1 MMHEAFFVT
10 GLSRRGRHMLNKSI
24 GEILVE
30 QKVITQEQLAKL
42 QLEAREQ
49 NMPLDDY
56 LQQQKAISQ
65 QDLAKAS
72 ALKFDLPLL
81 SNITEKMA
89 NPDILA
95 KVPLRFLREH
105 NIVPIIVDSATH
117 QVTLVTS
124 NPLDFQP
131 IDELKLIFGTQVS
144 LAVATKAAI
153 IETINR
159 YYPLEGTKEMIAE
172 LAQEEALSPDMDF
185 ETIGTED
192 ILGMASDAPIIKLVN
207 HILYQAVKRGASD
220 IHIEPFEKELQV
232 RYRLDGILY
241 LELTPPKR
249 AQAAITS
256 RIKIMANLNIAE
268 KRQPQDGRIALKIAD
283 KAIDVRVSVLPV
295 VFGECIVMRL
305 LDKTKTFGKISD
317 LGLSE
322 RDLEIVT
329 RTIER
334 PNGIFLIT
342 GPTGSGKTS
351 TLYSILHKLNSPEV
365 NIVTVEDP
373 VEYQMAGIGQVQVR
387 EKIGLTFAAALRSI
401 LRQDPDIIMIG
412 ETRDQETA
420 QIAIQSALTG
430 HLVLSTLHTNSA
442 AATITRLLDMG
453 IESYLIASTLVAVA
467 AQRLVRR
474 LCPHCK
480 QVYTPEEEILKR
492 FGLTTSSIQK
502 ATFYRAQGCEE
513 CNQTGYKG
521 RLALFEVMEVS
532 NTIARLAME
541 RADTNVIEK
550 QARAEGMTL
559 LFEDGL
565 RKVMLGLT
573 TLEEVLAE
581 TAVGERAS

>member
-1 MMHEAFFVT
+1 
-10 GLSRRGRHMLNKSI
+10 MLNKSI

-49 NMPLDDY
+49 NIPLDDY
-56 LQQQKAISQ
+56 LQQQKTISQ

-95 KVPLRFLREH
+95 KVPLRFLRER
-105 NIVPIIVDSATH
+105 NIIPIVVDPTTH

-322 RDLEIVT
+322 RDLEIVS

-453 IESYLIASTLVAVA
+453 IEPYLIASTLVAVA

-474 LCPHCK
+474 LCPLCK

-492 FGLTTSSIQK
+492 FGLTQSSIQK

-581 TAVGERAS
+581 TAVGERAP

>member
-1 MMHEAFFVT
+1 
-10 GLSRRGRHMLNKSI
+10 MLNKSI

-49 NMPLDDY
+49 NIPLDDY

-65 QDLAKAS
+65 QDLAQAS

-105 NIVPIIVDSATH
+105 NIIPIVVDPTTH

-322 RDLEIVT
+322 RDFEIVS

-453 IESYLIASTLVAVA
+453 IEPYLIASTLVAVA

-492 FGLTTSSIQK
+492 FGLTQSSIQK

-581 TAVGERAS
+581 TAVGERAP